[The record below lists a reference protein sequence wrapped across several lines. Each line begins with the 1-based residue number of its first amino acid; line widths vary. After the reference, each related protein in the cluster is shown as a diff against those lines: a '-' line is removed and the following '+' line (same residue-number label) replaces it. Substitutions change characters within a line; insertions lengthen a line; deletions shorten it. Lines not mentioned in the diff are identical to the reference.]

1 MIAEAK
7 KYRTYA
13 RECMRQANAEPLLG
27 RRERLLELARV
38 WMQAARREQQ
48 LYPAELVEAP
58 EQQSQRA
65 A

>member
-48 LYPAELVEAP
+48 LCPAELVESR
-58 EQQSQRA
+58 EQQPQRA